1 MSEEEETFIRRMFE
15 SYDVNENGV
24 LDREEFYKVFKSMV
38 KQLSDNQT
46 EEELD
51 VIAGEAIVKFDLN
64 KNGIIEYN
72 EFKELV
78 RFLIDE
84 KGLSV
89 NNYWKISE
97 DIFIKWFY
105 G

>member
-1 MSEEEETFIRRMFE
+1 MAADEETFIRRMFK
-15 SYDVNENGV
+15 SYDDNENGV
-24 LDREEFYKVFKSMV
+24 LDREEFFKVFKNMV

-51 VIAGEAIVKFDLN
+51 TIAQEAIVKFDLN

-72 EFKELV
+72 EFQELV

-84 KGLSV
+84 KGLSI
-89 NNYWKISE
+89 NNY
-97 DIFIKWFY
+97 F
-105 G
+105 

>member
-1 MSEEEETFIRRMFE
+1 MAQDEETFIRRMFE
-15 SYDVNENGV
+15 SYDDNENGV
-24 LDREEFYKVFKSMV
+24 LDREEFFRVFKTMV

-84 KGLSV
+84 KGLSI
-89 NNYWKISE
+89 N
-97 DIFIKWFY
+97 D
-105 G
+105 

>member
-89 NNYWKISE
+89 NNY
-97 DIFIKWFY
+97 
-105 G
+105 